1 LGVPEKR
8 YSAEC
13 VKAAIQIHIWIQKT
27 RKEGEHMALT
37 EKQQRVLDTFTQI
50 LPYMSDLEAERLLSY
65 GEGIAFKTSQQK
77 GKENATETKPC
88 N

>member
-1 LGVPEKR
+1 
-8 YSAEC
+8 
-13 VKAAIQIHIWIQKT
+13 
-27 RKEGEHMALT
+27 MALT